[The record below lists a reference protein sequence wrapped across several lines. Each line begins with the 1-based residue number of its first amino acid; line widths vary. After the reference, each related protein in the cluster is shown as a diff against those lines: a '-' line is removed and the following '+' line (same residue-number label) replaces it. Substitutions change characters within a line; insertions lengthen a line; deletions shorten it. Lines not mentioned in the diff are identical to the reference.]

1 MKFLYALLFL
11 SLPAIA
17 GDWES
22 SPNNWKNSPNNW
34 ENSSNNWKN
43 SPNNWQNSPN
53 NSSGNN
59 GTVRNSDGSSAGY
72 AVPKADGGVNIY
84 DNNGNRT
91 GYIPSRR

>member
-1 MKFLYALLFL
+1 MKFLYVLLFL

-17 GDWES
+17 GDWEN

-34 ENSSNNWKN
+34 E
-43 SPNNWQNSPN
+43 NSPN

-91 GYIPSRR
+91 GYIPSRRQ